1 MAYAKLA
8 SKLVKPAFKHGIRL
22 SKNRQARKLLINKVT
37 KNAPRKLIKQTKQGF
52 KPLKESEKSWKWRGQ
67 KHYDAN
73 FGQRQPMKGFDYRTD
88 DKGVLRRLTTS
99 DKIPG
104 TNRRNL
110 TGVDV
115 AGRAKTGKKRLV
127 TEKAWKGELKE
138 ALDEFNM
145 GDKYDEM
152 VKIIETGNKKQDL
165 RKKALNKLRMDRGAL
180 DEDLLTIEHI
190 GALKNKWPNIPEN
203 RWGLITKRVNSRA
216 GATMDP
222 PDINIRMQGTP
233 KTMREWVIKREL
245 GDADVTKNLPI
256 PVKRKILAAIK
267 KVKGKKV
274 PDTDKID
281 DILEAYYKSI
291 EK

>member
-8 SKLVKPAFKHGIRL
+8 GKLIKPAFKHGIRL
-22 SKNRQARKLLINKVT
+22 LKKKKSQQLLINKVT
-37 KNAPRKLIKQTKQGF
+37 KNAPRKLIKQTDQGF
-52 KPLKESEKSWKWRGQ
+52 KPLKESKKSWLKRGQ
-67 KHYDAN
+67 KHYDTQGN
-73 FGQRQPMKGFDYRTD
+73 LKGFDRRTEG
-88 DKGVLRRLTTS
+88 K
-99 DKIPG
+99 KIPG
-104 TNRRNL
+104 TDKRTL
-110 TGVDV
+110 TSIDVDKKA
-115 AGRAKTGKKRLV
+115 AGRGRRAV
-127 TEKAWKGELKE
+127 SEEAWQGELKT

-152 VKIIETGNKKQDL
+152 VKIIKKGNKAQDL
-165 RKKALNKLRMDRGAL
+165 RRTSLNKMRIARGAK
-180 DEDLLTIEHI
+180 DENLLTIEHI

-216 GATMDP
+216 GAKMDP
-222 PDINIRMQGTP
+222 PNINIRMQGTP

-267 KVKGKKV
+267 KVKGKKI

-291 EK
+291 GQ

>member
-8 SKLVKPAFKHGIRL
+8 GKLLKPAFKTGIRL
-22 SKNRQARKLLINKVT
+22 LKKKKSQQLLINKVT
-37 KNAPRKLIKQTKQGF
+37 KNAPRKLIKQTGKGF
-52 KPLKESEKSWKWRGQ
+52 KPLKESDKSWKWRGK
-67 KHYDAN
+67 KHYEAN

-104 TNRRNL
+104 TNKRNL

-115 AGRAKTGKKRLV
+115 AGRAKTGKKRLG

-138 ALDEFNM
+138 ALDEFKM

-165 RKKALNKLRMDRGAL
+165 TKKALNKVRMDRGVL

-203 RWGLITKRVNSRA
+203 RWGRITKRVNSRA
-216 GATMDP
+216 GAKMDP

-291 EK
+291 E

>member
-1 MAYAKLA
+1 MAYTKLA
-8 SKLVKPAFKHGIRL
+8 GKLLKPAFKHGIRL
-22 SKNRQARKLLINKVT
+22 LKKQKSQKLLLNKVT
-37 KNAPRKLIKQTKQGF
+37 KNAPRKLIQKTNKGF
-52 KPLKESEKSWKWRGQ
+52 KPIKESEKSWKWRGQ

-115 AGRAKTGKKRLV
+115 AGRAKTGKKRLG

-165 RKKALNKLRMDRGAL
+165 SKKALNKVRMARGVK

-203 RWGLITKRVNSRA
+203 RWGRITKRVNSRA
-216 GATMDP
+216 GAKKDP

-233 KTMREWVIKREL
+233 KTMREWIIKREL

-256 PVKRKILAAIK
+256 PIKRKILAAIK

-291 EK
+291 K